1 MDLNDSFELK
11 EKLKHE
17 LHELNIAHA
26 TIEIE
31 TEKDNCDD
39 IQK

>member
-1 MDLNDSFELK
+1 MHLNNSFELK

-17 LHELNIAHA
+17 LQELNISHA

-31 TEKDNCDD
+31 TENDNCED
-39 IQK
+39 IKK